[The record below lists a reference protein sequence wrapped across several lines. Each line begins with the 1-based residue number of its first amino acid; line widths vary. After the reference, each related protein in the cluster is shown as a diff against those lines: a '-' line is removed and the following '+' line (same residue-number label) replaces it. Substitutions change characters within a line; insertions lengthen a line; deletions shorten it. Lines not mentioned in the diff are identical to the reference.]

1 MNVCKYEFIYDAKC
15 SEILIFK
22 LFPNGI
28 IFIDSNLSLHQM
40 LNKSI
45 RLGHSDP
52 KPDQKE
58 ITRHLN

>member
-1 MNVCKYEFIYDAKC
+1 MNVCKYEFMYAKC
-15 SEILIFK
+15 SETLIFK

-28 IFIDSNLSLHQM
+28 IFINSSFYLHQM